1 MNLTERQSQ
10 VINTDKKSILVS
22 ASAGSGKTFVVI
34 QRILKK
40 IIESKINVDE
50 LLVVTFTNAAASEL
64 KERLYKGLTEAL
76 ASVPKD
82 NKEERKFL
90 SAQIRK
96 VWSSNIST
104 IHSFCLSVI
113 KDNFYV
119 LGIDPTVSTIDTT
132 EASILLSDSITEVL
146 DTQYEENTKAFSEL
160 LDLMG
165 SEEEL
170 ISVLT
175 YVYNF
180 YAKLVDKEAFEKD
193 VMDIYLNIDENL
205 DLSQTEFGKKY
216 IQNIKENVSL
226 LYFEVANKLDLM
238 AEDKD
243 YAKPFEVFS
252 VLERYMKKIMTAVAF
267 DEIYVALNQEI
278 DIPTLSFKK
287 NTDEAL
293 NEDLKAVKKTV
304 TDELKRQKTYVYKKS
319 KDMIQELKSMA
330 PIISCILSICKKIG
344 DIYFAK
350 KQQRN
355 SIDFTDYE
363 MLALKALKN
372 EEICKRYLS
381 KFKEI
386 YIDEYQD
393 TSFVQE
399 AILSSIAKE
408 DNVVMVGDVKQ
419 SIYGFR
425 DAKPELFTSKYETYP
440 DADEVEE
447 DKKCKI
453 VLANNFRSRSEV
465 IDSVNIVFESLMSI
479 KYGGARY
486 TEKEKLTF
494 GGLYDKVSEGQDY
507 TTELNIIQNTDV
519 QEIET
524 EMEELIDSKNTALEV
539 ETYAV
544 ADKIKSMVGSY
555 EIYDTKSKTFRKCK
569 YSDIVIL
576 MQVISGAGETV
587 AKVLKSKNIPVYCS
601 SKTNFYETEEVSLIT
616 AFLKVID
623 NPYDDISLASVMYS
637 LIGKFTLDEI
647 TIIRLEN
654 KHMNLW
660 DNVHK
665 YKEYLEENEKT
676 ENELYTKL
684 HNFLNLIKTYQDY
697 IYLYDVAT
705 LICKLYVDTSI
716 YDSIKQEKDGVLKA
730 ANLDA
735 LVQIASSY
743 NSLGSKTI
751 YSFVNYIENMK
762 KSNSVATAPKIMGE
776 NEDVVKIMTIHHSKG
791 LEFPIVILMDAARIY
806 KFQDAESKIVC
817 DESLGIGINTL
828 DRKYN
833 ICYPGLVKIWI
844 KDEIKKRLISEKL
857 RLLYVAMTRAKEK
870 LIIYGT
876 VKNVDKFMSK
886 IYVSP
891 EGTCVPDIVA
901 RQNNSYLKNLVQAY
915 LICEKNTPDKNMKL
929 NIINP
934 NIECENEE
942 AIFTS
947 YSLQDIVKK
956 FNTELLQQDEEY
968 LKVEK
973 NRLNVKYKYEDELLV
988 EQKYTAT
995 QIKKAVSGMQE
1006 DMLALEEL
1014 KPLAVTRELTSLS
1027 FGTFIHSIIEKL
1039 NFSDISLEN
1048 IQNTVNFE
1056 AQKYENCKINTN
1068 KVSNMIY
1075 KMFKTKF
1082 ADYVKDAKEIHHE
1095 YEFVMRSDLQ
1105 FIPEATL
1112 KTKTLI
1118 QGVIDLYLVTRDNK
1132 HIIIDFKTD
1141 KVKSEQELIDR
1152 YNSQLIIY
1160 KEGVELSR
1168 GIKVAG
1174 MYIYSFELQ
1183 KLIEV

>member
-1 MNLTERQSQ
+1 MNLTETQSQ

-40 IIESKINVDE
+40 IIESKVNVDE

-64 KERLYKGLTEAL
+64 KERLHKGLTEAL
-76 ASVPKD
+76 AAVPKE

-90 SAQIRK
+90 STQIRK

-119 LGIDPTVSTIDTT
+119 LGIDPTVSTIDAT
-132 EASILLSDSITEVL
+132 EASILLSDSIAEVL
-146 DTQYEENTKAFSEL
+146 DAEYDEKSLAFSEL

-180 YAKLVDKEAFEKD
+180 YAKLVDKEAFEKY
-193 VMDIYLNIDENL
+193 VMDIYSNMDENL
-205 DLSQTEFGKKY
+205 DLSESEFGRKY

-226 LYFEVANKLDLM
+226 LYFEVASKLDIIS
-238 AEDKD
+238 EDKD
-243 YAKPFEVFS
+243 YTKPFEIFTL
-252 VLERYMKKIMTAVAF
+252 LERYMKKVLEAVSF
-267 DEIYVALNQEI
+267 DELYLALSQEVEL
-278 DIPTLSFKK
+278 PSLSFKK
-287 NTDEAL
+287 ATDETL
-293 NEDLKAVKKTV
+293 NEELKAVKKTV

-319 KDMIQELKSMA
+319 RDMIKELKSMA
-330 PIISCILSICKKIG
+330 PVISRILDICKKIG

-363 MLALKALKN
+363 ILALAALKD
-372 EEICKRYLS
+372 EDIRKKYLA

-399 AILSSIAKE
+399 AILQSIAKE

-425 DAKPELFTSKYETYP
+425 DAKPELFTSKYESYP
-440 DADEVEE
+440 DVNDKEE
-447 DKKCKI
+447 SANCKI
-453 VLANNFRSRSEV
+453 VLATNFRSRSEV
-465 IDSVNIVFESLMSI
+465 IDSVNLVFGSLMSM
-479 KYGGARY
+479 KYGGAKY

-494 GGLYDKVSEGQDY
+494 GGLYDKSSENQDY
-507 TTELNIIQNTDV
+507 TTELNIVQNENMLEVDLSV
-519 QEIET
+519 
-524 EMEELIDSKNTALEV
+524 EELVESKSTALEV
-539 ETYAV
+539 EAAAV
-544 ADKIKSMVGSY
+544 ADKIKSMVGNY
-555 EIYDTKSKTFRKCK
+555 EVYDTKSKTFRKCK

-576 MQVISGAGETV
+576 MQVISGVGETV
-587 AKVLKSKNIPVYCS
+587 SSVLKSKNIPVYCS
-601 SKTNFYETEEVSLIT
+601 SKTNFYETDEVSLIT

-623 NPYDDISLASVMYS
+623 NPYDDIALASVMYS

-647 TIIRLEN
+647 TLIRLED
-654 KHMNLW
+654 KHISLW
-660 DNVHK
+660 DNIYK
-665 YKEYLEENEKT
+665 YKELLEEKEETQNNIYAKVC
-676 ENELYTKL
+676 Y
-684 HNFLNLIKTYQDY
+684 FLNLVQTYQDY

-716 YDSIKQEKDGVLKA
+716 YESIKQEKDGAVKA

-735 LVQIASSY
+735 LVQIASNY
-743 NSLGSKTI
+743 TSLGSKTI

-791 LEFPIVILMDAARIY
+791 LEFPYVILMDSARIY
-806 KFQDAESKIVC
+806 KFQDVDSKIVC

-886 IYVSP
+886 IYIPPVG
-891 EGTCVPDIVA
+891 ETVPDIVA
-901 RQNNSYLKNLVQAY
+901 MMNNSYLKNLVQTY
-915 LICEKNTPDKNMKL
+915 LICEKNNPDTNMAL
-929 NIINP
+929 NIIKP
-934 NIECENEE
+934 QVKEE
-942 AIFTS
+942 KQDVSCTN
-947 YSLQDIVKK
+947 YSLQDIITK
-956 FNTELLQQDEEY
+956 FNTEDIKADNEY
-968 LKVEK
+968 LKLEK
-973 NRLNVKYKYEDELLV
+973 DRLSVKYKYENELLV

-995 QIKKAVSGMQE
+995 QIKKAVSGIKE
-1006 DMLALEEL
+1006 DMVTLSEL

-1027 FGTFIHSIIEKL
+1027 FGTFVHSIIEKL
-1039 NFSDISLEN
+1039 DFTNVTIEN
-1048 IQNTVNFE
+1048 IQEVVKLE
-1056 AQKYENCKINTN
+1056 AAKYEECKINIS
-1068 KVSNMIY
+1068 KVSNMINN
-1075 KMFKTKF
+1075 MFKTQF
-1082 ADYVKDAKEIHHE
+1082 AEYVKDAKEVHHE
-1095 YEFVMRSDLQ
+1095 YEFVMRSDLN
-1105 FIPEATL
+1105 FIQQAKLPA
-1112 KTKTLI
+1112 KTLI
-1118 QGVIDLYLVTRDNK
+1118 QGVIDLYVVTSK
-1132 HIIIDFKTD
+1132 GAHIIIDFKTD
-1141 KVKSEQELIDR
+1141 KVKSEKELIDR
-1152 YNSQLIIY
+1152 YKTQLEIY
-1160 KEGVELSR
+1160 KEGVETSR
-1168 GIKVAG
+1168 KVKVMG
-1174 MYIYSFELQ
+1174 TYIYSFELQ
-1183 KLIEV
+1183 KLIEI